1 MIGMKDTTASG
12 VHTLTGGSLD
22 VLGKERS
29 EYDVAATWDERGRR
43 LGATWLKHTANV
55 GVDGELPSMPFGMTT
70 SAAESLTRVD
80 HARPLVAERDLE
92 MADTFARM
100 RVDALVHGEVGT
112 RGVDVDGRAYA
123 ALDTKKMY
131 HSREFRSWR
140 RGRGGCVRAER
151 RGGATDAG
159 WEHATGGSDG
169 VVGAADEGRGR
180 GGGVQRSLNRKTFGN
195 ETPGQTGSMRPI
207 LSTTGTRSSV
217 DAVLRVS
224 D

>member
-1 MIGMKDTTASG
+1 MIVIKDTTASG
-12 VHTLTGGSLD
+12 VHTLTGGALD

-43 LGATWLKHTANV
+43 LGATWLKYTANV

-112 RGVDVDGRAYA
+112 RGVDVDGRAFA
-123 ALDTKKMY
+123 SLDTKKMY
-131 HSREFRSWR
+131 HSREFD
-140 RGRGGCVRAER
+140 
-151 RGGATDAG
+151 RGGA
-159 WEHATGGSDG
+159 G
-169 VVGAADEGRGR
+169 VVGVSALSAAAVRRTLDGSTRRVDPMASLVRQMREEGAV
-180 GGGVQRSLNRKTFGN
+180 GG
-195 ETPGQTGSMRPI
+195 
-207 LSTTGTRSSV
+207 SS
-217 DAVLRVS
+217 AH
-224 D
+224 

>member
-12 VHTLTGGSLD
+12 THTLTGGSLD

-100 RVDALVHGEVGT
+100 RVDALVHGELGSGT
-112 RGVDVDGRAYA
+112 DLLLPLCCLPLDGGHRAVRA
-123 ALDTKKMY
+123 P
-131 HSREFRSWR
+131 R
-140 RGRGGCVRAER
+140 RGAVWSGSSVGFAILMSGSCLPILTRS
-151 RGGATDAG
+151 
-159 WEHATGGSDG
+159 TGGHTRLC
-169 VVGAADEGRGR
+169 ALLCAW
-180 GGGVQRSLNRKTFGN
+180 RS
-195 ETPGQTGSMRPI
+195 
-207 LSTTGTRSSV
+207 
-217 DAVLRVS
+217 VL
-224 D
+224 